1 VRPTV
6 VVGIVAALAAA
17 VGLAVSSPAEAA
29 TSLRARLH
37 AALAGFDGRGT
48 GALAVDLTSGRAVY
62 AHNANASL
70 LPASNQKLALTYAA
84 LVVLGPSFRTRTEV
98 LGEGKLEGDATWR
111 GNLILKGYG
120 DPTLDRAGL
129 IELARRLR
137 ASGIRRVTGSLVAD
151 ESWFDVVRGGP
162 GWKASFIP
170 VESQPLSALT
180 VAGARGALGVA
191 RLFREA
197 LGRAG
202 VRVNGGT
209 KIARAGGWP
218 LAVRFSPPLEEIL
231 HHMDVESDNFTAE
244 LLLKQLGATLAGRGT
259 TAAGAAVVRGV
270 LADRRIPLGG
280 VRIADGSGLSTLD
293 RLTAK
298 ALVTILQRMWADRE
312 LRPVVFRI
320 LPVSGRDGT
329 LADRLAKP
337 PARGNVRAKT
347 GTLDRA
353 SALSGFVR
361 ERYAFAI
368 LQNGRRLSSY
378 AARVAQDRFAAVL
391 AAEHGG
397 SGGLFP

>member
-6 VVGIVAALAAA
+6 VARIACALAAA
-17 VGLAVSSPAEAA
+17 LALASPPAGAA

-37 AALAGFDGRGT
+37 AALAGFAGSGT
-48 GALAVDLTSGRAVY
+48 GVLAVDLASGRAVY
-62 AHNANASL
+62 AQHANASL

-84 LVVLGPSFRTRTEV
+84 LVVLGPSFRMRTEV
-98 LGEGKLEGDATWR
+98 LGEGRFDGTAWR

-129 IELARRLR
+129 LELAWRVR

-151 ESWFDVVRGGP
+151 ESWFDVQRGGP

-170 VESQPLSALT
+170 VESRPLSALT
-180 VAGARGALGVA
+180 VAGAAGALGTA
-191 RLFREA
+191 RLFRKA
-197 LGRAG
+197 LT
-202 VRVNGGT
+202 RVGIRVQQGT
-209 KIARAGGWP
+209 KVARAGGWP
-218 LAVRFSPPLEEIL
+218 LAVRFSPPLVEIL

-244 LLLKQLGATLAGRGT
+244 LVLKQLGATLAGHGT
-259 TAAGAAVVRGV
+259 TASGAAVVRGV
-270 LADRRIPLGG
+270 LADRRVPLAG
-280 VRIADGSGLSTLD
+280 VRIADGSGLSALD

-298 ALVTILQRMWADRE
+298 ALVTILQRVWADRD

-329 LADRLAKP
+329 LEDRLAKP

-347 GTLDRA
+347 GTLDAA

-361 ERYAFAI
+361 DRYAFAI
-368 LQNGRRLSSY
+368 LQNGLRLSPY
-378 AARVAQDRFAAVL
+378 AARAAQDRFATVL
-391 AAEHGG
+391 AAQ
-397 SGGLFP
+397 

>member
-1 VRPTV
+1 MVRPTV
-6 VVGIVAALAAA
+6 VVGIVAALAVA
-17 VGLAVSSPAEAA
+17 VAFALSSPAGAA
-29 TSLRARLH
+29 TALRARLH

-48 GALAVDLTSGRAVY
+48 GALAVDLASGRAVY
-62 AHNANASL
+62 AHNADASL

-84 LVVLGPSFRTRTEV
+84 LVMLGPSFRMRTEV
-98 LGEGKLEGDATWR
+98 LGEGELEGAATWR

-129 IELARRLR
+129 VELAGRLR
-137 ASGIRRVTGSLVAD
+137 ASGIRQVTGSLVAD
-151 ESWFDVVRGGP
+151 ESWFDVLRTGP
-162 GWKASFIP
+162 GWKASFVP
-170 VESQPLSALT
+170 MESRPLSALT
-180 VAGARGALGVA
+180 VAGATGALGAA

-197 LGRAG
+197 LRRAG
-202 VRVNGGT
+202 VRVKGGT
-209 KIARAGGWP
+209 KVVRAGGWP

-231 HHMDVESDNFTAE
+231 RHMDVESDNFTAE
-244 LLLKQLGATLAGRGT
+244 LLLKQLGATLGGRGT

-270 LADRRIPLGG
+270 LVDRRVPLTG

-298 ALVTILQRMWADRE
+298 ALVTILQRIWADRE

-320 LPVSGRDGT
+320 LPVSGREGT
-329 LADRLAKP
+329 LEDRLAKP

-368 LQNGRRLSSY
+368 LQNDRRLSSY
-378 AARVAQDRFAAVL
+378 AARAAQDRFATVL
-391 AAEHGG
+391 AEQR
-397 SGGLFP
+397 

>member
-6 VVGIVAALAAA
+6 VARTAGALAAA
-17 VGLAVSSPAEAA
+17 LAVALASPPAGAA
-29 TSLRARLH
+29 ASLRARLH
-37 AALAGFDGRGT
+37 AALTGFDGRGT
-48 GALAVDLTSGRAVY
+48 GVLAVDLGSGRVVY

-84 LVVLGPSFRTRTEV
+84 LVVLGPSFRMRTEV
-98 LGEGKLEGDATWR
+98 LGEGHLESATTWR

-129 IELARRLR
+129 AELARRLR
-137 ASGIRRVTGSLVAD
+137 AAGVRRVTGSLVAD
-151 ESWFDVVRGGP
+151 ESWFDVRRRGP
-162 GWKASFIP
+162 GWKASFVP

-180 VAGARGALGVA
+180 VAGAAGALGTA

-197 LGRAG
+197 LAQAG
-202 VRVNGGT
+202 VRLQGGT
-209 KIARAGGWP
+209 KVARAGGWP
-218 LAVRFSPPLEEIL
+218 LAVRFSAPLDEIL

-244 LLLKQLGATLAGRGT
+244 LVLKQLGATIAGQGT

-270 LADRRIPLGG
+270 LADRRIPLAG
-280 VRIADGSGLSTLD
+280 VRIGDGSGLSALD

-298 ALVTILQRMWADRE
+298 ALVTILQHVWADRE

-329 LADRLAKP
+329 LEDRLAKP

-347 GTLDRA
+347 GTLDVA
-353 SALSGFVR
+353 SSLSGFVR

-368 LQNGRRLSSY
+368 LQNGRRLSPS
-378 AARVAQDRFAAVL
+378 AARAAQDRFATVL
-391 AAEHGG
+391 AAQ
-397 SGGLFP
+397 